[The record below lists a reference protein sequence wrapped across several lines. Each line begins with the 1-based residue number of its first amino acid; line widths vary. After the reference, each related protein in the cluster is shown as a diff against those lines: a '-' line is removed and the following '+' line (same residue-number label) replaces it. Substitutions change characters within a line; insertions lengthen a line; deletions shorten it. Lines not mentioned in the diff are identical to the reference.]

1 MHVVAFDVEY
11 QPHYNSKCS
20 CPIVFIICILG
31 YKITISVASW
41 IDAAHR
47 IPAHYSQFAFSTRYT
62 ERDILGV
69 NDYSHVTIYGNAY
82 MQGASVYLIVPH
94 THSVLCLVDNTVFE
108 NVCKNGSRECQPA
121 IRVTPACC
129 FARHAVST
137 TLHQFSQR
145 TLCATWSHVQCIRL
159 KFECVAL
166 AANRQREIWKNSRG
180 MHANTSK
187 VCWWC
192 ELVFCYCNACW
203 CLYAH
208 VRPRHM
214 ILECYDDT
222 ALDKHWNDDA
232 TSHMHRTSSMVH
244 DYTHSW
250 CWWSPSWNDEFN
262 SHSQWAECVMK
273 CLLACECVQAET
285 YIYGHCCYCSR
296 YCDVHSIHI
305 LYIHSVCC
313 VLPAMNVFCEKPE
326 KNTPK
331 LATVC

>member
-1 MHVVAFDVEY
+1 
-11 QPHYNSKCS
+11 
-20 CPIVFIICILG
+20 
-31 YKITISVASW
+31 
-41 IDAAHR
+41 
-47 IPAHYSQFAFSTRYT
+47 
-62 ERDILGV
+62 
-69 NDYSHVTIYGNAY
+69 

-285 YIYGHCCYCSR
+285 YIYCHCCYCSR

-305 LYIHSVCC
+305 HTQC
-313 VLPAMNVFCEKPE
+313 VLCATRHERIL
-326 KNTPK
+326 
-331 LATVC
+331 LATKRKARKKHTKTRYCLLELWIEISCSILAPQRQHITKKIEILFFPRTFFNFQNLWLAFLACLSCSFFTLH

>member
-1 MHVVAFDVEY
+1 
-11 QPHYNSKCS
+11 
-20 CPIVFIICILG
+20 
-31 YKITISVASW
+31 
-41 IDAAHR
+41 
-47 IPAHYSQFAFSTRYT
+47 
-62 ERDILGV
+62 
-69 NDYSHVTIYGNAY
+69 

-214 ILECYDDT
+214 ILECSNVTSTRRLISTETMMPQATCTGLHPWSMTTHVPDADE
-222 ALDKHWNDDA
+222 ALLE
-232 TSHMHRTSSMVH
+232 TT
-244 DYTHSW
+244 
-250 CWWSPSWNDEFN
+250 N
-262 SHSQWAECVMK
+262 SIRIPNE
-273 CLLACECVQAET
+273 
-285 YIYGHCCYCSR
+285 R
-296 YCDVHSIHI
+296 
-305 LYIHSVCC
+305 SV
-313 VLPAMNVFCEKPE
+313 
-326 KNTPK
+326 
-331 LATVC
+331 